1 MSSPL
6 SVPFSHTL
14 VQAIFGI
21 GLPVALQLK
30 VTIKPTQTYWS
41 PVTLTISGGS
51 VE

>member
-1 MSSPL
+1 MSVL
-6 SVPFSHTL
+6 FSHTL
-14 VQAIFGI
+14 VQVIFGI

-30 VTIKPTQTYWS
+30 VTKEPTQTYWS